1 MSNHTFEIFT
11 KPYYFLIE
19 SGKEYDTLHFSVG
32 NDVSK
37 VKEKKSSIKFPKSKS
52 KDIKEK
58 IKKITNDK
66 KISTK
71 QGIKQEMEEFID
83 QDGTMSTS
91 STPIINKSLSP
102 RKTMDQ
108 TVVAARDTVNP
119 VVRGYRR
126 YYGESR
132 MFETDMSD
140 AFGYEETKDMNG
152 KETYKYFVEKL
163 GLEPD
168 EAKERTRQQGKDPYG
183 KRTQNAPKKIR
194 NQKGFIDRMTLSE
207 VEKVVED
214 LVLKNKKDNKD
225 ISQKDKKTISKIIEK
240 NIGALL
246 KMADMDGISTEQ
258 LIKMIKNYE
267 S

>member
-19 SGKEYDTLHFSVG
+19 SGKDYDTLHFSIG
-32 NDVSK
+32 DDVDTTK
-37 VKEKKSSIKFPKSKS
+37 KKKSSLRLPKSKS
-52 KDIKEK
+52 NEVKEK
-58 IKKITNDK
+58 IKKITKEK
-66 KISTK
+66 KIGTK

-108 TVVAARDTVNP
+108 TIIAARDTVNP

-132 MFETDMSD
+132 VVETDMSD
-140 AFGYEETKDMNG
+140 AFGYEETKDLNG
-152 KETYKYFVEKL
+152 KETYKYYVEKL
-163 GLEPD
+163 GLDPD
-168 EAKERTRQQGKDPYG
+168 EAKERTKQQGKDPYG
-183 KRTQNAPKKIR
+183 KRAQNAPKKIR

-246 KMADMDGISTEQ
+246 KMADMDGLSTEQ
-258 LIKMIKNYE
+258 LIRMIKNYE

>member
-1 MSNHTFEIFT
+1 MSNHRFEIFT
-11 KPYYFLIE
+11 KPYYFLME
-19 SGKEYDTLHFSVG
+19 SGKEYDTLHFSI
-32 NDVSK
+32 DDDLSK
-37 VKEKKSSIKFPKSKS
+37 AKAKKTSLKYPKSSSKQV
-52 KDIKEK
+52 KEK
-58 IKKITNDK
+58 IKKIVGDK
-66 KISTK
+66 KIGTK

-91 STPIINKSLSP
+91 SIPIINKLLSP

-108 TVVAARDTVNP
+108 TVVTARDTVNP

-132 MFETDMSD
+132 VIETDMSD
-140 AFGYEETKDMNG
+140 AFGFEETKDMNG
-152 KETYKYFVEKL
+152 KETYKYYVEKL
-163 GLEPD
+163 GLNPD
-168 EAKERTRQQGKDPYG
+168 EARERTKQQGKDPYG
-183 KRTQNAPKKIR
+183 KRAQNAPKKIR

-214 LVLKNKKDNKD
+214 LVLKSKKDSKD
-225 ISQKDKKTISKIIEK
+225 VSQKEKKTISKIIEK

-246 KMADMDGISTEQ
+246 KMADTEGISTEQ
-258 LIKMIKNYE
+258 LIKMIKTHE